1 MNNGTVIHVAAEVL
15 IIGGVFVY
23 FNKKVNALNQE
34 IEALKKDLHSLREA
48 NDRLGRNIA
57 NIYSIIDVTQQP
69 SEKTGRQDA
78 NRSNVRAEDPSLR
91 QRKVNIVRKKMD
103 VTPQEV
109 GSTFDDFLN
118 MSEAPSNSFQD
129 MIQHQ
134 MQQILIGAPNPMLA
148 RMFKS
153 ENPAPKVE
161 IVDMPFEDEE
171 PNPDEFKEELAE
183 LNELPNKKNEESVE
197 IYDIKTE

>member
-1 MNNGTVIHVAAEVL
+1 
-15 IIGGVFVY
+15 
-23 FNKKVNALNQE
+23 
-34 IEALKKDLHSLREA
+34 
-48 NDRLGRNIA
+48 
-57 NIYSIIDVTQQP
+57 
-69 SEKTGRQDA
+69 
-78 NRSNVRAEDPSLR
+78 
-91 QRKVNIVRKKMD
+91 
-103 VTPQEV
+103 
-109 GSTFDDFLN
+109 
-118 MSEAPSNSFQD
+118 
-129 MIQHQ
+129 